1 MNFKN
6 WLVLTES
13 KEEKAL
19 ALELA
24 GDQNTLNELQKVI
37 KPKDKNT
44 IDKLLVLAAYYYSEE
59 KDLERIKKDIQDYIE
74 LLNNNTMKLITVDPA
89 TKQPSMEYGNLV
101 NTIHGHQGEA
111 AAKDRKNFQVTDQDF
126 QGEEPIDTSPDGTIK
141 VYKANSPQ
149 QCIILGKGHS
159 FCISQPGNT
168 MWQSY
173 RDSKH
178 STFYFVK
185 DSSRNDRLSTV
196 VVDMTKNGPELT
208 DVVNTT
214 GTTLDPYTGE
224 PTNETDPY
232 FKYLKEKGINI
243 SKIEHIG
250 QTPEEQKENEKLGRI
265 NQDLNWFVN
274 LSHTEKSK
282 YIGRG
287 HLLTDEQ
294 FDYLWENGFKSL
306 LEQYAKTG
314 RQLLDY
320 QIDKIA
326 TNSDLRSNYAHNRF
340 LANDHTEDMNGKE
353 FDLLNQKQK
362 EHVLNNTENIQ
373 KIISTSKNRD
383 ETAKFIIQNK
393 KDLTD
398 KNVYA
403 LLSYATNKDE
413 MANLI
418 IQNKKD
424 LTDDDV
430 YNLLNYAKNKDE
442 MAKLLGSENINKL
455 TDENVRNLLN
465 YAKNKDEMANLII
478 QNKKDLTDKNVY
490 ALLSYAKN
498 KDEMAKLL
506 GSENINKLTDENVR
520 NLLNYAK
527 NKDEIANLIIQNK
540 KDLTDKNVY
549 TLLNYATNKDEIVK
563 LLGSENI
570 NKLTDENV
578 SYLLSYATNKDE
590 MANLIIQN
598 KKDLTDDDVSYL
610 LNYAKN
616 KDETAKL
623 IIQNKKDLTDKNVYT
638 LLNYA
643 TNKDEMAKLLG
654 SENINKLSNNDVS
667 YLLNNATNKDEMAKL
682 IIQYKDLTDEN
693 VRGLLNFA
701 TNKDEIA
708 QLLGS
713 ENINKLT
720 DNDVSYLLHYA
731 TNKDGNR
738 RILQK
743 YGRIQ

>member
-6 WLVLTES
+6 WLLLTES

-44 IDKLLVLAAYYYSEE
+44 IDKLLVLAAYYYNKE

-89 TKQPSMEYGNLV
+89 TKQPSMEYGNWV
-101 NTIHGHQGEA
+101 NTIHGHQGET

-141 VYKANSPQ
+141 VYAANSPQ

-159 FCISQPGNT
+159 FCISKPGNT

-208 DVVNTT
+208 DVFNTT
-214 GTTLDPYTGE
+214 GRTLDPYTGK
-224 PTNETDPY
+224 PTNKTDPY

-243 SKIEHIG
+243 SNIEHIG
-250 QTPEEQKENEKLGRI
+250 QTPEEQKENEKLGRQ

-274 LSHTEKSK
+274 LSHTDKSK

-287 HLLTDEQ
+287 HLLHDEQ
-294 FDYLWENGFKSL
+294 FDYLWENNFKSL

-314 RQLLDY
+314 LQLPDY

-326 TNSDLRSNYAHNRF
+326 TNSDLKSNYAHNRF
-340 LANDHTEDMNGKE
+340 LANDHTEDMNGRE
-353 FDLLNQKQK
+353 FELLNQNQK
-362 EHVLNNTENIQ
+362 EYVLNKTENI
-373 KIISTSKNRD
+373 KRIIATSKNPD
-383 ETAKFIIQNK
+383 ETAKLIIENK
-393 KDLTD
+393 KYLTSWH
-398 KNVYA
+398 VRE
-403 LLSYATNKDE
+403 LFEYATNKDKI
-413 MANLI
+413 AKLI
-418 IQNKKD
+418 IQYKD
-424 LTDDDV
+424 LNDFDV
-430 YNLLNYAKNKDE
+430 YLFLKHATDKDKI
-442 MAKLLGSENINKL
+442 AQLLGSENINKL
-455 TDENVRNLLN
+455 SHD
-465 YAKNKDEMANLII
+465 
-478 QNKKDLTDKNVY
+478 
-490 ALLSYAKN
+490 
-498 KDEMAKLL
+498 
-506 GSENINKLTDENVR
+506 NIF
-520 NLLNYAK
+520 A
-527 NKDEIANLIIQNK
+527 
-540 KDLTDKNVY
+540 
-549 TLLNYATNKDEIVK
+549 
-563 LLGSENI
+563 
-570 NKLTDENV
+570 
-578 SYLLSYATNKDE
+578 
-590 MANLIIQN
+590 
-598 KKDLTDDDVSYL
+598 
-610 LNYAKN
+610 
-616 KDETAKL
+616 
-623 IIQNKKDLTDKNVYT
+623 

-654 SENINKLSNNDVS
+654 LENINKLTDADVS
-667 YLLNNATNKDEMAKL
+667 GLLSDANDPDEMAKL
-682 IIQYKDLTDEN
+682 LGPENINKLPDYRVREFLMSAPDPDESAKIIIQNKYLTDRN
-693 VRGLLNFA
+693 VYDLLNHA
-701 TNKDEIA
+701 KNKDEIA
-708 QLLGS
+708 ELLGS
-713 ENINKLT
+713 ENINKLSDYSVT
-720 DNDVSYLLHYA
+720 DLLSNRK
-731 TNKDGNR
+731 NKDEMR

>member
-24 GDQNTLNELQKVI
+24 GDQNILNELQKVI

-44 IDKLLVLAAYYYSEE
+44 IDKLLVLAAYYYNKE

-89 TKQPSMEYGNLV
+89 TKQPSMEYDNWV

-111 AAKDRKNFQVTDQDF
+111 AAKDRKNFRVTDQDF

-141 VYKANSPQ
+141 VYAANSPQ

-159 FCISQPGNT
+159 FCISEPGNT

-196 VVDMTKNGPELT
+196 VVDMTRHGPELT

-214 GTTLDPYTGE
+214 GTTLDPYTGKI
-224 PTNETDPY
+224 TKKTDPY
-232 FKYLKEKGINI
+232 FKYLKEKGINV

-250 QTPEEQKENEKLGRI
+250 QTPEERKENEKLGRQ
-265 NQDLNWFVN
+265 NQYFNWFVN
-274 LSHTEKSK
+274 LSHTDKSK

-287 HLLTDEQ
+287 HLLTDKQ

-314 RQLLDY
+314 LQLPDY

-353 FDLLNQKQK
+353 FELLNQNQK
-362 EHVLNNTENIQ
+362 KHVLNKI
-373 KIISTSKNRD
+373 KVIKDIISGSKNPD

-393 KDLTD
+393 KDLTSN
-398 KNVYA
+398 NVHW
-403 LLSYATNKDE
+403 LISNATNKDE
-413 MANLI
+413 I
-418 IQNKKD
+418 
-424 LTDDDV
+424 
-430 YNLLNYAKNKDE
+430 
-442 MAKLLGSENINKL
+442 AKLLGSENINKL
-455 TDENVRNLLN
+455 SHDNIFL
-465 YAKNKDEMANLII
+465 
-478 QNKKDLTDKNVY
+478 
-490 ALLSYAKN
+490 LLSHATN

-506 GSENINKLTDENVR
+506 GQENINKLTD
-520 NLLNYAK
+520 L
-527 NKDEIANLIIQNK
+527 D
-540 KDLTDKNVY
+540 VY
-549 TLLNYATNKDEIVK
+549 TLLNYE
-563 LLGSENI
+563 
-570 NKLTDENV
+570 TD
-578 SYLLSYATNKDE
+578 
-590 MANLIIQN
+590 
-598 KKDLTDDDVSYL
+598 
-610 LNYAKN
+610 
-616 KDETAKL
+616 
-623 IIQNKKDLTDKNVYT
+623 
-638 LLNYA
+638 
-643 TNKDEMAKLLG
+643 KDEMAKLLG
-654 SENINKLSNNDVS
+654 SENINKLSDINVNKLLSGAKDPDEIAKIIIQNKKDLTDDDV
-667 YLLNNATNKDEMAKL
+667 YLLLKYATDKDEIAKL
-682 IIQYKDLTDEN
+682 IIQNKKDLNAKNIT
-693 VRGLLNFA
+693 VLLKHA
-701 TNKDEIA
+701 KDKYEIEK
-708 QLLGS
+708 LLGRD
-713 ENINKLT
+713 NINKLT
-720 DNDVSYLLHYA
+720 EMSIFTLISGSINPEQMAEILGQENIKKLTDEVIDDCIINAIKPEQVRSV
-731 TNKDGNR
+731 
-738 RILQK
+738 LQK
-743 YGRIQ
+743 YGRI